1 MFKKVLSVCIIIS
14 VLTIAAGCS
23 CKKAEVTDLQ
33 KTIEG
38 TAQKTTNEVK
48 NSAIP
53 GFEELYKDTA
63 EIDIKFASDGE
74 PGERLIKIKDG
85 KIISDM
91 LTMIGKSEL
100 ITDESKIKD
109 IGGAASRGKSLIF
122 ITQKGGKKEIEF
134 LFKGSPLV
142 AGYLTI
148 DGKKYD
154 PGFNFFRYIDDFNE
168 YNNFTTNLDNKAV
181 ELFKKYNWTIDYKIN
196 TVKETLPSDLKH
208 NAGEYPVK
216 IYWAYN
222 NELSKTIG
230 LDYGKYLG
238 KTVEVDIYRLR
249 EPMPEYM
256 KPMMNARGIVLKYGN
271 EIIGAFIDAGRHRCF
286 ACSLDGKRIEDITGK
301 GWDSWVADY
310 INYNNELEI
319 KLSKMSP
326 EDIIKQ
332 YFNAMDKHDDK
343 TMYACM
349 TRKHISDFLAM
360 NMDNNNL
367 FNKDFKDAY
376 VDGDQNVKSVKFI
389 KVREMKG
396 IDNPVGVVEYEATID
411 FTFKKVITSD
421 DGVQPRFLMLKKESE
436 KSGWRIESIGT
447 GP

>member
-1 MFKKVLSVCIIIS
+1 MFKKVLSLCIIIS

-23 CKKAEVTDLQ
+23 SKKAEVTDLQ
-33 KTIEG
+33 QTIEG

-53 GFEELYKDTA
+53 GFKELYKDTV
-63 EIDIKFASDGE
+63 EIDIKFASDGV
-74 PGERLIKIKDG
+74 PGEGLIQIKDS

-91 LTMIGKSEL
+91 LEMIGKSEL
-100 ITDESKIKD
+100 ITDESKISSFSNPT
-109 IGGAASRGKSLIF
+109 ANEKSLIF
-122 ITQKGGKKEIEF
+122 ITKKGDKKEIKF
-134 LFKGSPLV
+134 LYNGLPV
-142 AGYLTI
+142 GAGYLSI

-154 PGFNFFRYIDDFNE
+154 PGFSFFRYIDDFNE
-168 YNNFTTNLDNKAV
+168 YKNFTTNIDNKAV

-196 TVKETLPSDLKH
+196 TVRETLPSNLKH
-208 NAGEYPVK
+208 DAGEYPLK

-222 NELSKTIG
+222 NELSKKIG

-238 KTVEVDIYRLR
+238 KTVDVDIYRLR
-249 EPMPEYM
+249 EPMPEHM

-286 ACSLDGKRIEDITGK
+286 ACSLDGKSIEDITGK
-301 GWDSWVADY
+301 GWDSWISDY
-310 INYNNELEI
+310 INYNNELE
-319 KLSKMSP
+319 KNLSKMSP
-326 EDIIKQ
+326 EDIIRQ

-421 DGVQPRFLMLKKESE
+421 DGVQSRFIMLKKESE

>member
-23 CKKAEVTDLQ
+23 SKKAEVTDLQ

-38 TAQKTTNEVK
+38 TAQKTTNEIK

-53 GFEELYKDTA
+53 GFEETYKDIA
-63 EIDIKFASDGE
+63 EIDIKFASDGV
-74 PGERLIKIKDG
+74 PGDGLIKIKDG

-122 ITQKGGKKEIEF
+122 ITQKGDKKEIEF
-134 LFKGSPLV
+134 LFKGSPFSV
-142 AGYLTI
+142 GYLTI
-148 DGKKYD
+148 EGKKYD
-154 PGFNFFRYIDDFNE
+154 PGFSFFRYIDDFNE
-168 YNNFTTNLDNKAV
+168 HKSFTTNIDNKAV

-196 TVKETLPSDLKH
+196 TVKETLPSNLKH
-208 NAGEYPVK
+208 DAGEYPVK

-222 NELSKTIG
+222 NELSKSIG
-230 LDYGKYLG
+230 LDYANYLG
-238 KTVEVDIYRLR
+238 KPVEAEIYRLR
-249 EPMPEYM
+249 EPLPEYM
-256 KPMMNARGIVLKYGN
+256 KPRMNARGIILKSEGK
-271 EIIGAFIDAGRHRCF
+271 IIGAFIDAGRHDCF
-286 ACSLDGKRIEDITGK
+286 ACSLDRKRLEDITGK
-301 GWDSWVADY
+301 GWDSWVVDY

-349 TRKHISDFLAM
+349 TLKYLSSYLSS

-367 FNKDFKDAY
+367 FNKGFNDVFG
-376 VDGDQNVKSVKFI
+376 DGEQNIKSAKSI
-389 KVREMKG
+389 KLREMKDR
-396 IDNPVGVVEYEATID
+396 INPDGVVEYEATVN
-411 FTFKKVITSD
+411 FRFKKVITSD
-421 DGVQPRFLMLKKESE
+421 DGIQSRFIILKKESE
-436 KSGWRIESIGT
+436 KSGWRIDGIGT

>member
-1 MFKKVLSVCIIIS
+1 MVKKVLSLCIIIS
-14 VLTIAAGCS
+14 ILIIAAGCS
-23 CKKAEVTDLQ
+23 AKKTEEINLQ

-38 TAQKTTNEVK
+38 TAQKSANEIK

-53 GFEELYKDTA
+53 GFEELYKDTS
-63 EIDIKFASDGE
+63 EIEIKYALDGVS
-74 PGERLIKIKDG
+74 GEELIRIKDG
-85 KIISDM
+85 KILSDI

-100 ITDESKIKD
+100 ITDESKIRNMS
-109 IGGAASRGKSLIF
+109 GMASKGNSLLF
-122 ITQKGGKKEIEF
+122 VTQKGDKKEIKF
-134 LFKGSPLV
+134 SFDDPAFGV
-142 AGYLTI
+142 GYINI
-148 DGKKYD
+148 DGKNYD
-154 PGFNFFRYIDDFNE
+154 PGFTFFRYIDDFNE

-196 TVKETLPSDLKH
+196 TVKETLPSNLKH
-208 NAGEYPVK
+208 DAGEYPVK

-222 NELSKTIG
+222 NELSKKIG

-238 KTVEVDIYRLR
+238 KTVDVDMYRLR
-249 EPMPEYM
+249 EPMPENIN
-256 KPMMNARGIVLKYGN
+256 PMANARGIVLRYGN

-286 ACSLDGKRIEDITGK
+286 ACSLDRKSLEDITGK

-343 TMYACM
+343 MMYACM
-349 TRKHISDFLAM
+349 SRKYISDFLAM
-360 NMDNNNL
+360 NMNNNNL
-367 FNKDFKDAY
+367 FNKDFKNAY
-376 VDGDQNVKSVKFI
+376 VDGDQNVKSVKLI
-389 KVREMKG
+389 KIRNMKG
-396 IDNPVGVVEYEATID
+396 IDNPAGVVEYEATID
-411 FTFKKVITSD
+411 FRFKKVITSD
-421 DGVQPRFLMLKKESE
+421 DGVQSRFIMLKKESE